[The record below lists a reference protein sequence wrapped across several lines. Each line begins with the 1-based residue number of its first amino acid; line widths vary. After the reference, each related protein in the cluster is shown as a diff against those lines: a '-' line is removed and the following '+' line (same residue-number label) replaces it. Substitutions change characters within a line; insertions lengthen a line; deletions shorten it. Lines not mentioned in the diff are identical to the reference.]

1 MPDSSISPAVLIT
14 IGVLLSVAVLSIYVS
29 RVVLPMRIKSAYL
42 KSITALATAVETR
55 DSGTLGHAKR
65 VAQYTIEVAKKLG
78 LQGRDIERIEYA
90 ALLMDIGKANVP
102 QALLN
107 KSTPLQPDEWEI
119 LKSHP
124 RMGAE
129 MVAEVPFLEDII
141 DYILHHHEYWDGSG
155 YPDGLKAEEIP
166 LASRI
171 LSVAADYDAMISERP
186 YHPRALTH
194 EEAIGE
200 IKRYVGVRYDP
211 NVAEAFFEILG
222 SESLAKTEAA

>member
-1 MPDSSISPAVLIT
+1 MLDSSISPAVLIT
-14 IGVLLSVAVLSIYVS
+14 IGVLVSVAVLSIYVS

-129 MVAEVPFLEDII
+129 MVAEVPFLEDIT
-141 DYILHHHEYWDGSG
+141 DYVLHHHEYWDGSG

-211 NVAEAFFEILG
+211 KVAEAFFEILG
-222 SESLAKTEAA
+222 SESLAKVEAA